1 MPDLIADAELV
12 ARSRGRDAEAFGVLV
27 ERHQQL
33 VFGVALARC
42 HDPALAEDLAQEA
55 FVAAWRDLDRLRDVD
70 RVGSWVAGIARN
82 LASNA
87 VRARGRRQEPEP
99 PHTEVPT
106 PHDEALVRE
115 DRELLGRALA
125 DVPEAHR
132 ETLVLFYLEGESISD
147 IATALGIREDLV
159 KQRLSRGRKAL
170 RESVAT
176 RVESALTRAR
186 LRPAF
191 RVGVVAAL
199 SLAGTRKAA
208 AASSA
213 GKVIAVMSAHKLVI
227 ASVAVLVIAGGAI
240 WIAHARSSS
249 PSATAGS
256 SAELAKSSGSP
267 SAGSQAPS
275 VAKPRVER
283 LADARAR
290 TVLLDAI
297 RQTHERR
304 AAALAQSTTPG
315 GTTPAPALP
324 ESEID
329 KKYIRAAVR
338 EMIPLLSECYE
349 AGLERDPKLAG
360 KIVVK
365 FTIEGEQDVGG
376 VVGESKVDPDES
388 TLADPAVQE
397 CIQETMYALK
407 IDPPPNG
414 GVVRVHYPFLF
425 APAPPPEPPR

>member
-1 MPDLIADAELV
+1 M
-12 ARSRGRDAEAFGVLV
+12 
-27 ERHQQL
+27 
-33 VFGVALARC
+33 
-42 HDPALAEDLAQEA
+42 
-55 FVAAWRDLDRLRDVD
+55 
-70 RVGSWVAGIARN
+70 
-82 LASNA
+82 
-87 VRARGRRQEPEP
+87 
-99 PHTEVPT
+99 PT

-115 DRELLGRALA
+115 DRELLQRALA
-125 DVPEAHR
+125 DIPEAHR

-147 IATALGIREDLV
+147 IAAALGIREDLV

-170 RESVAT
+170 RESVAV

-191 RVGVVAAL
+191 RAGVVAAL

-227 ASVAVLVIAGGAI
+227 ASVTVLVIAGGAI
-240 WIAHARSSS
+240 WIAHASSSS

-267 SAGSQAPS
+267 NAGSQAP
-275 VAKPRVER
+275 VAAKPRVER

-304 AAALAQSTTPG
+304 TGAATSGGTSSS
-315 GTTPAPALP
+315 GTTPPPALP
-324 ESEID
+324 ETDMD

-338 EMIPLLSECYE
+338 EMVPLLGECYE
-349 AGLERDPKLAG
+349 AGLERDPKLGG
-360 KIVVK
+360 KVVVD
-365 FTIEGEQDVGG
+365 FTIEGEPDVGG
-376 VVGESKVDPDES
+376 VVGESKIDPTQSD
-388 TLADPAVQE
+388 LADPAVLE
-397 CIQETMYALK
+397 CVQETMYALK

-425 APAPPPEPPR
+425 APGPPAGGEQPPR